1 LQRTKIGETPY
12 YINALTHP
20 HIDATYRVFPV
31 KDGSFGVEVI
41 VPGTNPAAVT
51 PFTTQASAEAWV
63 MKHKARIEADPSLY
77 PRGRGF
83 RFRRAK

>member
-1 LQRTKIGETPY
+1 MP
-12 YINALTHP
+12 LTHP

-63 MKHKARIEADPSLY
+63 VKHKARIEADPSLY